1 MPFLRSYHVN
11 GELLL
16 RNRLVLRLGT
26 FLLNRQLLE
35 RLIEIGVLL
44 LRIRVTPRANGE
56 DFHEVGALRLVP
68 AGKTLQSID
77 DEVMEIIRVERVLVV
92 QHGTKIAKEGR
103 LERIW

>member
-16 RNRLVLRLGT
+16 RDRLVLRLGT
-26 FLLNRQLLE
+26 LLLNRQLLE

-44 LRIRVTPRANGE
+44 LRVRVTSHANGE

-92 QHGTKIAKEGR
+92 HHGTKIAKEGR

>member
-26 FLLNRQLLE
+26 LLLNRQLLE

-44 LRIRVTPRANGE
+44 LRVRVTSHANGE
-56 DFHEVGALRLVP
+56 DFHEVCVSSQPGRRSNRL
-68 AGKTLQSID
+68 T
-77 DEVMEIIRVERVLVV
+77 
-92 QHGTKIAKEGR
+92 TK
-103 LERIW
+103 